1 MDNQRIAI
9 YVRVSTDMQGEESI
23 ENQIERCKQYLQ
35 FKGFKTDTAEVISD
49 IASGAD
55 DGRKGLSKLM
65 EKINNK
71 EIDVL
76 IVTELSRLSRKIKT
90 LINII
95 EAVKSNDVVIIS
107 VIQNID
113 TATSMGKAMILMTGL
128 FAELERDNLKQRV
141 KNTMDTKAR
150 NGNHTGG
157 VAPYGYDVINKEL
170 VPNPKKSEIVKK
182 LFNDF
187 ILGVS
192 LSDLSRN
199 YDIRLT
205 TVRRILASPTYIGTK
220 VYGTRIVNN
229 DGKVVYAD
237 PENIKYIPNAHP
249 PIVDEEI
256 FYTVQKLLN
265 ENEDKWHLRIKNKQ
279 KEYLLYGLI
288 KCYNGHNM
296 HGAETTNHYRYYR
309 CGLHS
314 EKVDHKFCPKKNIL
328 ATEIEK
334 DVINDI
340 LNFDISKV
348 DIERGKKIK
357 EAELKRYTDNLKI
370 EQEKIRK
377 ITDLYV
383 NNQLEKDD
391 YLGRKS
397 VIDKKVKA
405 LESKIIILTKNITED
420 ENQRKSINSLKLVIE
435 KLKINPPFEKMQKY
449 LHTIINKVQFIN
461 DFEYEIYFNI

>member
-9 YVRVSTDMQGEESI
+9 YVRVSTDMQGDESI

-35 FKGFKTDTAEVISD
+35 FKGFNSDTAEVISD

-55 DGRKGLSKLM
+55 DGRKGLSQLM

-95 EAVKSNDVVIIS
+95 ETVKSNDVVIIA

-113 TATSMGKAMILMTGL
+113 TATPMGKAMILMTGL

-141 KNTMDTKAR
+141 KNTLDTKAR

-157 VAPYGYDVINKEL
+157 VAPYGYDLVNKEL
-170 VPNPKKSEIVKK
+170 VPNPEKSEIVKK

-237 PENIKYIPNAHP
+237 PENIKHIPNAHL
-249 PIVDEEI
+249 PIVDEEA
-256 FYTVQKLLN
+256 FYTVQKMLN
-265 ENEDKWHLRIKNKQ
+265 ESVDKWRLRSKNKQ
-279 KEYLLYGLI
+279 EEYLLYGLL

-296 HGAETTNHYRYYR
+296 YGAESPSHYRYYK
-309 CGLHS
+309 CGLHG
-314 EKVDHKFCPKKNIL
+314 EKIDHKFCHKKNIS

-348 DIERGKKIK
+348 DIEKGKKLK
-357 EAELKRYTDNLKI
+357 EAELKRYSDNLRI
-370 EQEKIRK
+370 EQEKVKK

-383 NNQLEKDD
+383 NDQLEKDD
-391 YLGRKS
+391 YLERKA
-397 VIDKKVKA
+397 VIDKKMKL

-449 LHTIINKVQFIN
+449 LHTIVNKVQFIN

>member
-9 YVRVSTDMQGEESI
+9 YVRVSTDMQGDESI

-35 FKGFKTDTAEVISD
+35 FKGFNSDTAEVISD

-55 DGRKGLSKLM
+55 DGRKGLSQLM

-95 EAVKSNDVVIIS
+95 ETVKSNDVVIIA

-113 TATSMGKAMILMTGL
+113 TATPMGKAMILI
-128 FAELERDNLKQRV
+128 
-141 KNTMDTKAR
+141 
-150 NGNHTGG
+150 TGG
-157 VAPYGYDVINKEL
+157 VAPYGYDLINKEL
-170 VPNPKKSEIVKK
+170 VPNPEKSKIVKK

-237 PENIKYIPNAHP
+237 PENIKYIPNAHL
-249 PIVDEEI
+249 PIIDEEA
-256 FYTVQKLLN
+256 FYTVQKMLN
-265 ENEDKWHLRIKNKQ
+265 ESVDKWHLRSKNKQ

-296 HGAETTNHYRYYR
+296 YGAETTNHYRYYR
-309 CGLHS
+309 CGLHG
-314 EKVDHKFCPKKNIL
+314 KLVDQKFCPKKNIL
-328 ATEIEK
+328 AAEIEK

-348 DIERGKKIK
+348 DIEKGKKLKEIK
-357 EAELKRYTDNLKI
+357 LKKYSDDLGI
-370 EQEKIRK
+370 EQEKLKK

-383 NNQLEKDD
+383 NDQLEKDD
-391 YLGRKS
+391 YLERKA
-397 VIDKKVKA
+397 VIDKKIKL
-405 LESKIIILTKNITED
+405 LESKIIILNKNITEE

-435 KLKINPPFEKMQKY
+435 KLKTKPSFEKMQKY

>member
-35 FKGFKTDTAEVISD
+35 FKGFKPDIAEVIRD

-55 DGRKGLSKLM
+55 DGRKGLSQLM

-95 EAVKSNDVVIIS
+95 EAVKSNNIVIIS

-113 TATSMGKAMILMTGL
+113 TATPMGKAMILMTGL

-157 VAPYGYDVINKEL
+157 VAPYG
-170 VPNPKKSEIVKK
+170 
-182 LFNDF
+182 
-187 ILGVS
+187 
-192 LSDLSRN
+192 
-199 YDIRLT
+199 
-205 TVRRILASPTYIGTK
+205 
-220 VYGTRIVNN
+220 TRVVNN
-229 DGKVVYAD
+229 DGKVIYAD

-265 ENEDKWHLRIKNKQ
+265 ESGDKWHLRIKNKQ
-279 KEYLLYGLI
+279 KEYLLYGLL
-288 KCYNGHNM
+288 KCYNGHSM
-296 HGAETTNHYRYYR
+296 YGAESPSHYRYYK
-309 CGLHS
+309 CGLHG
-314 EKVDHKFCPKKNIL
+314 EKVDHKFCPKKNIS

-348 DIERGKKIK
+348 DIEKGKKLK
-357 EAELKRYTDNLKI
+357 EAELKRYSDNLRI
-370 EQEKIRK
+370 EQEKVKK

-383 NNQLEKDD
+383 NDQLEKDD
-391 YLGRKS
+391 YLERKA
-397 VIDKKVKA
+397 VIDKKIKL

-449 LHTIINKVQFIN
+449 LHTIVNKVQFIN